1 MDSPKEDNKTENFEY
16 QSVRILNGV
25 GPAVAEKLKRLEIYT
40 IQDVL
45 FHLPLRYEDRTKI
58 TAMGSLQLGQQA
70 LVEGIIDF
78 CEIKYGGRG
87 RRSLL
92 CYLSD
97 NTGAIVLRF
106 FHFNKAQQNNLSN
119 GKRLRCFG
127 EARRGP
133 TRLEFVHPEY
143 QLIQHNDAVIE
154 QSLTPVYAKTE
165 GVHQTLLKKI
175 SDQVLTKINQGELVD
190 WLPEQV
196 RQKHQFPDL
205 VSALSSVHR
214 PHKKTNVFALNECK
228 TKAQQRLLF
237 EELLAHQLSLLQVR
251 FEIRKVSA
259 IKLAVKQDDYSTFI
273 NSLSFELTH
282 AQEKVIAEIFA
293 DISNGHPMLRLVQG
307 DVGSGKT
314 VVAAAAAMAVVNAG
328 YQFAIM
334 APTEILAEQH
344 YLNFKQWFAEKDCLL
359 LTGKDKGKV
368 RQQKLNKI
376 VTGESQIIIG
386 THALFQNDVEFN
398 QLALLVVD
406 EQHRFGVHQRLAL
419 REKGGSRNKLKAGV
433 KGRPNNAA
441 PHQLIMTA
449 TPIPRSL
456 AMTAYADLDYSVIDE
471 LPKGRKPVTTVVVST
486 SRRDEVVRRIE
497 KACEKGEQA
506 YWVCTLVEESEVL
519 QCQAAQVAAEQL
531 TAELTN
537 VSVGLVHGRMKQQ
550 EKQLIVSQFKSK
562 EIDLLVATTVIE
574 VGVDV
579 PNASL
584 MVIENA
590 ERLGLAQL
598 HQLRG
603 RVGRGTKQSVCVLMY
618 QPPLS
623 QSGKQRLAILRETND
638 GFKVAEKDLE
648 LRGPGE
654 VLGTRQTGLMQM
666 RIADIVRDESW
677 FMEVKA
683 TAEYII
689 KQHPQ
694 AVEPLVRRWL
704 GKANRFANV

>member
-1 MDSPKEDNKTENFEY
+1 MEDEKTESFEY
-16 QSVRILNGV
+16 QSVQMLKGV
-25 GPAVAEKLKRLEIYT
+25 GQAVAEKLKRLEIYNV
-40 IQDVL
+40 QDVL
-45 FHLPLRYEDRTKI
+45 FHLPMRYEDRTKI
-58 TAMGSLQLGQQA
+58 TALGSLQFGQQA
-70 LVEGIIDF
+70 LVEGIVDH
-78 CEIKYGGRG
+78 CEVKFMGRG

-106 FHFNKAQQNNLSN
+106 FHFNKAQQNNLTA
-119 GKRLRCFG
+119 GTRLRCFG
-127 EARRGP
+127 EVKRGA
-133 TRLEFVHPEY
+133 TRLEIIHPEY
-143 QLIQHNDAVIE
+143 QVIQSDHIE
-154 QSLTPVYAKTE
+154 IEKSLTPIYPKTE

-175 SDQVLTKINQGELVD
+175 SDQVLGKINQGFLVD

-196 RQKHQFPDL
+196 SAKYQFTDL
-205 VSALSSVHR
+205 VSALSNVHR
-214 PHKKTNVFALNECK
+214 PDKNENVVALNQSK

-237 EELLAHQLSLLQVR
+237 EELLAHQLSLLQAR
-251 FEIRKVSA
+251 GEIKKTRA
-259 IKLAVKQDDYSTFI
+259 IKLSVSKAEYAAFI
-273 NSLSFELTH
+273 DGLAFDLTM
-282 AQEKVIAEIFA
+282 AQQKVIAEIFA
-293 DISNGHPMLRLVQG
+293 DINNEHPMLRLVQG

-328 YQFAIM
+328 CQIAVM

-344 YLNFKQWFAEKDCLL
+344 FVNFKHWFNAEKCLL
-359 LTGKDKGKV
+359 LTGRDKGKK
-368 RQQKLNKI
+368 RQQKLDQI
-376 VTGESQIIIG
+376 ATGECQIIIG
-386 THALFQNDVEFN
+386 THALFQNDVDFK
-398 QLALLVVD
+398 QLVFLVVD

-419 REKGGSRNKLKAGV
+419 REKG
-433 KGRPNNAA
+433 NNNIV

-486 SRRDEVVRRIE
+486 SRREEVVQRIE
-497 KACEKGEQA
+497 KACENGEQA

-519 QCQAAQVAAEQL
+519 QCQAAEVAAEQL
-531 TAELTN
+531 TTELVN
-537 VSVGLVHGRMKQQ
+537 VRVGLIHGRMKQDQ
-550 EKQLIVSQFKSK
+550 KGSIITQFKNK
-562 EIDLLVATTVIE
+562 EIDLLIATTVIE

-584 MVIENA
+584 MVVENA

-603 RVGRGTKQSVCVLMY
+603 RVGRGGKQSACVLMY
-618 QPPLS
+618 QSPLS
-623 QSGKQRLAILRETND
+623 ETGKQRMSILRETND

-666 RIADIVRDESW
+666 RIADIVRDEHW
-677 FMEVKA
+677 FPEVKK
-683 TAEYII
+683 TALYMIEH
-689 KQHPQ
+689 HPQ
-694 AVEPLVRRWL
+694 AVKPLVRRWL
-704 GKANRFANV
+704 GKADRFANV

>member
-1 MDSPKEDNKTENFEY
+1 MEDEKTESFEY
-16 QSVRILNGV
+16 QSVQVLKGV
-25 GPAVAEKLKRLEIYT
+25 GQVVAEKLKRLEIYN

-45 FHLPLRYEDRTKI
+45 FHLPKRYEDRTKI
-58 TAMGSLQLGQQA
+58 TALGSLQLGQQA
-70 LVEGIIDF
+70 LVEGTVDH

-97 NTGAIVLRF
+97 NTGAVVLRF
-106 FHFNKAQQNNLSN
+106 FHFSKAQQNNLSN
-119 GKRLRCFG
+119 GTRLRCFG
-127 EARRGP
+127 ETRRGA

-143 QLIQHNDAVIE
+143 QILQQNDTGIA
-154 QSLTPVYAKTE
+154 QSLTPVYPKTD
-165 GVHQTLLKKI
+165 GVHQTLLKKL
-175 SDQVLTKINQGELVD
+175 SDQVLSKINQGHLID

-196 RQKHQFPDL
+196 TQAHRFPDL
-205 VSALSSVHR
+205 ITALSSVHR
-214 PHKKTNVFALNECK
+214 PHKDEKVFALNECK

-237 EELLAHQLSLLQVR
+237 EELLAHQLSLLQAR
-251 FEIRKVSA
+251 NEIKKTRALKLPVS
-259 IKLAVKQDDYSTFI
+259 KEDYTSFVGR
-273 NSLSFELTH
+273 LPFELTR

-293 DISNGHPMLRLVQG
+293 DINKAHPMLRLVQG

-314 VVAAAAAMAVVNAG
+314 VVAAAAAMAVVRAG
-328 YQFAIM
+328 FQLAIM

-344 YLNFKQWFAEKDCLL
+344 FVNFKQWFGEEKCLL
-359 LTGKDKGKV
+359 LTGKDKGKN
-368 RQQKLNKI
+368 RQHKL
-376 VTGESQIIIG
+376 VQMSQGDSRIIIG
-386 THALFQNDVEFN
+386 THALFQDDVKFK

-419 REKGGSRNKLKAGV
+419 REKGFSSGGMKNIV
-433 KGRPNNAA
+433 

-486 SRRDEVVRRIE
+486 TRREEVIQRIK
-497 KACEKGEQA
+497 KACESGEQA

-519 QCQAAQVAAEQL
+519 QCQAAEVTAEQL
-531 TAELTN
+531 TAELN
-537 VSVGLVHGRMKQQ
+537 HVRVGLVHGRMKQQ
-550 EKQLIVSQFKSK
+550 DKHDIVNRFKNK

-603 RVGRGTKQSVCVLMY
+603 RVGRGEKQSACVLMY

-623 QSGKQRLAILRETND
+623 ENGKQRLAILRETND
-638 GFKVAEKDLE
+638 GFKVAEKDLQ

-666 RIADIVRDESW
+666 RIADIVRDEHW
-677 FMEVKA
+677 FSDVKE
-683 TAEYII
+683 TALYIVE
-689 KQHPQ
+689 QHPQ
-694 AVEPLVRRWL
+694 AVKPLVRRWL
-704 GKANRFANV
+704 GKAARFVNV

>member
-1 MDSPKEDNKTENFEY
+1 MDDEQAEIFEY
-16 QSVRILNGV
+16 QSVQVLKGV
-25 GPAVAEKLKRLEIYT
+25 GQAVAEKLKRLEIYN

-45 FHLPLRYEDRTKI
+45 FHLPMRYEDRTKI
-58 TAMGSLQLGQQA
+58 TPLGALRLGQQA
-70 LVEGIIDF
+70 LVEGVIDH
-78 CEIKYGGRG
+78 CEIKFGGRG

-97 NTGAIVLRF
+97 NTGAVVLRF
-106 FHFNKAQQNNLSN
+106 FHFNKAQQSKLTV
-119 GKRLRCFG
+119 GQRLRCFG
-127 EARRGP
+127 EARRGA
-133 TRLEFVHPEY
+133 TRLEIVHPEY
-143 QLIQHNDAVIE
+143 QLLGEAAADIE
-154 QSLTPVYAKTE
+154 QSLTPIYPKTE

-175 SDQVLTKINQGELVD
+175 SDQVLNKINHGLLID

-196 RQKHQFPDL
+196 RQQHGFPDL
-205 VSALSSVHR
+205 VSALSEVHR
-214 PHKKTNVFALNECK
+214 PDKNANVFALNQCR

-237 EELLAHQLSLLQVR
+237 EELLAHQLSLLQAR
-251 FEIRKVSA
+251 AEIQQNAARELPVNKAEYLAFVSA
-259 IKLAVKQDDYSTFI
+259 LP
-273 NSLSFELTH
+273 FELTA
-282 AQEKVIAEIFA
+282 AQTRVIKEIFA
-293 DISNGHPMLRLVQG
+293 DINNTQPMLRLVQG

-314 VVAAAAAMAVVNAG
+314 VVAAAAALAVVKAG
-328 YQFAIM
+328 YQIALM

-344 YLNFKQWFAEKDCLL
+344 YLNFKQWFDENNCLL
-359 LTGKDKGKV
+359 LSGKDKGKK
-368 RQQKLNKI
+368 RQHKLEQIRTGQCQI
-376 VTGESQIIIG
+376 VIG
-386 THALFQNDVEFN
+386 THALFQDDVEFYD
-398 QLALLVVD
+398 LAMLVVD

-419 REKGGSRNKLKAGV
+419 REKGSR
-433 KGRPNNAA
+433 RNAV

-486 SRRDEVVRRIE
+486 SRRDEIIRRIE

-519 QCQAAQVAAEQL
+519 QCQAAEVTAEQL
-531 TAELTN
+531 SAELKN
-537 VSVGLVHGRMKQQ
+537 VRVGLVHGRMKPD
-550 EKQLIVSQFKSK
+550 EKQSIIERFKNK
-562 EIDLLVATTVIE
+562 EIDLLIATTVIE

-603 RVGRGTKQSVCVLMY
+603 RVGRGGKQSACVLLY
-618 QPPLS
+618 QAPLS
-623 QSGKQRLAILRETND
+623 ETGKQRMSILRETND

-654 VLGTRQTGLMQM
+654 VLGTRQTGLMQL
-666 RIADIVRDESW
+666 RIADIVRDEAW
-677 FMEVKA
+677 FGEVKK
-683 TAEYII
+683 TAAYII
-689 KQHPQ
+689 EQYPQ
-694 AVEPLVRRWL
+694 AVKPLVRRWL
-704 GKANRFANV
+704 GKADRFVNV

>member
-1 MDSPKEDNKTENFEY
+1 MGTVSIKKDALESLEY
-16 QSVRILNGV
+16 QSVQVLNGV
-25 GPAVAEKLKRLEIYT
+25 GPAVEEKLRRLEIYN

-45 FHLPLRYEDRTKI
+45 FHLPLRYEDRTKL
-58 TAMGSLQLGQQA
+58 TSLGSLRLGQQA
-70 LVEGIIDF
+70 LVEGVIDH

-92 CYLSD
+92 CHLSD

-119 GKRLRCFG
+119 GKTLRCFG
-127 EARRGP
+127 EARRGA

-143 QLIQHNDAVIE
+143 QLVQQGNEIVE
-154 QSLTPVYAKTE
+154 QLLTPVYPKTE

-175 SDQVLTKINQGELVD
+175 SDQVLAKINQGELID

-196 RQKHQFPDL
+196 RKKHQFPDL

-214 PHKKTNVFALNECK
+214 PHKSVNVSALNECE

-237 EELLAHQLSLLQVR
+237 EELLAHQLSLLQAR
-251 FEIRKVSA
+251 HEIKKVSA
-259 IKLAVKQDDYSTFI
+259 IKLPVKPDEYSTFI
-273 NSLSFELTH
+273 ASLSFELTQ
-282 AQEKVIAEIFA
+282 AQEKVIAEIFS
-293 DISNGHPMLRLVQG
+293 DIGKGHPMLRLVQG

-314 VVAAAAAMAVVNAG
+314 VVAAAAAMAVINAG

-344 YLNFKQWFAEKDCLL
+344 YVNFKQWFEEENCLL
-359 LTGKDKGKV
+359 LTGKDKGKA
-368 RQQKLNKI
+368 RQEKLKKI
-376 VTGESQIIIG
+376 YAGEARVVIG
-386 THALFQNDVEFN
+386 THALFQNDVEFK

-419 REKGGSRNKLKAGV
+419 REKGSTDNNIKGGAGRV
-433 KGRPNNAA
+433 A

-456 AMTAYADLDYSVIDE
+456 AMTAYADLDYSVIDA
-471 LPKGRKPVTTVVVST
+471 LPKGRKPVTTVVLST
-486 SRRDEVVRRIE
+486 SRRDEVVQRIE
-497 KACEKGEQA
+497 KACENGEQA

-519 QCQAAQVAAEQL
+519 QCQAAEVAAEQL
-531 TAELTN
+531 TAELGN
-537 VSVGLVHGRMKQQ
+537 VRVALVHGRMKQQ
-550 EKQLIVSQFKSK
+550 DKQLIVSRFKNK

-603 RVGRGTKQSVCVLMY
+603 RVGRGEKQSACVLMY

-623 QSGKQRLAILRETND
+623 PSGKQRMGILRETND

-666 RIADIVRDESW
+666 RIADIVRDEPW
-677 FMEVKA
+677 FTEIKA
-683 TAEYII
+683 AAQYII
-689 KQHPQ
+689 KQHPE

-704 GKANRFANV
+704 GKADRFANV